1 MSISMKKVII
11 IKPTFKLPEIQHEP
25 NKNIPNNLYSLN
37 NVRIKNTTK
46 KFKTTFQFLN
56 CHGGLQAGH
65 LHLLLGRTNKGKS
78 TLILSLILENIING
92 HKVLLFLSEG
102 LKSDVKKVIEAYL
115 STRYKEQS
123 TIKETIDRL
132 LVVKDSDLDT
142 PNETLN
148 ARLWINSLFKIVKEQ
163 QVEIVYFDNFSTC
176 SFSDSSPEIQAQF
189 IRSLNSITEN
199 LEIPVFGS
207 VHPAKTV
214 SPKKELVLDDIR
226 ANSAFIN
233 IPSNIYALND
243 FSNID
248 NNTRIIKILK
258 LRRYGDLV
266 GKYFQLAFK
275 KINHEGIYIKD
286 TVLDLKNTNPLF
298 LDNKLIKKQV

>member
-1 MSISMKKVII
+1 MKKVII
-11 IKPTFKLPEIQHEP
+11 TRPTFKLPESQNEP
-25 NKNIPNNLYSLN
+25 NKKIPDNIYSLN
-37 NVRIKNTTK
+37 NIQIRNTTK
-46 KFKTTFQFLN
+46 SFKTIFNFLN
-56 CHGGLQAGH
+56 CHSGLQAGH

-102 LKSDVKKVIEAYL
+102 LKSDVKKVIEASL
-115 STRYKEQS
+115 STKYKEQS
-123 TIKETIDRL
+123 IIKETINRL

-163 QVEIVYFDNFSTC
+163 QVKIVYFDNFSTC
-176 SFSDSSPEIQAQF
+176 SFSDSAPEIQAQF

-199 LEIPVFGS
+199 LEIPVLGT

-214 SPKKELVLDDIR
+214 SPEKELGLDDIR

-243 FSNID
+243 LSNID
-248 NNTRIIKILK
+248 NTKRVIKILK
-258 LRRYGDLV
+258 LRRNGDLV
-266 GKYFQLAFK
+266 GKYFQLTFK
-275 KINHEGIYIKD
+275 KINDEGIYIKD
-286 TVLDLKNTNPLF
+286 SFLTLNDANKLF
-298 LDNKLIKKQV
+298 FDNKRIKNKYEIR